1 MNLFRERGVYESPL
15 GIHYMVVMVTGNKVK
30 LLSKPS
36 ESTAG
41 MKFRIVPNQVET
53 GWRYLHDQ
61 IEH

>member
-1 MNLFRERGVYESPL
+1 MNLFQVRGVYESHL
-15 GIHYMVVMVTGNKVK
+15 GIHYMVVMVKGNKVK